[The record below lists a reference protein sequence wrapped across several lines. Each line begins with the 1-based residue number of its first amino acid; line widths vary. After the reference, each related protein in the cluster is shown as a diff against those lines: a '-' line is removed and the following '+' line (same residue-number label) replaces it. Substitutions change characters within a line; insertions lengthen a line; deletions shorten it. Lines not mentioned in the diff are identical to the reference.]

1 MTRSPNSP
9 EHLDA
14 GITFQPITPTFDST
28 IIIDDVG
35 PTASDWLPQCLKR
48 LLPSLADDLLT
59 GCQTTLNLDPAKG
72 CEKELADSLQN
83 NSMEAYDGEFA
94 RLLARYTLRYH
105 RLEELG
111 EGRQRQKASAESL
124 LSNFA
129 TGRPTHLL
137 GDPTWEEFRLGYGIL
152 FLILEKNLDEW
163 TLPHLVFD
171 FDDDEWLDSTH
182 PGTRNR
188 SLQYLLALG
197 RVGPI
202 TICTTPAVERRIRLR
217 HADWIEAVTEYCN
230 PAHRPPH
237 GVTSTPL
244 REAYN
249 QLVTMKSRAGKV
261 SALTRF
267 ENRSTAPLSHLYGVL
282 GDTYSRSTIRRY
294 AGELSD
300 NHEFL
305 RHTQNGNTTR
315 YAVTAR
321 GRAAIELVDDDSGEI
336 RLRHPL
342 SLSGGAGYNS
352 AACTVYGTR
361 CDKTGL
367 QPDRMYSGKEE
378 HPTEGDL

>member
-1 MTRSPNSP
+1 MMQSPNSI
-9 EHLDA
+9 ERLDA
-14 GITFQPITPTFDST
+14 GITFQPIAPEFDST
-28 IIIDDVG
+28 IVIDDVG
-35 PTASDWLPQCLKR
+35 PTASDWLPRCLNK
-48 LLPSLADDLLT
+48 LLPGLADDLLT
-59 GCQTTLNLDPAKG
+59 VCQSVLDLDPANG
-72 CEKELADSLQN
+72 FEKELAEFLQN

-111 EGRQRQKASAESL
+111 DTRQAQKASAESL
-124 LSNFA
+124 LSNFG
-129 TGRPTHLL
+129 TGQATHLL
-137 GDPTWEEFRLGYGIL
+137 GDPAWEEFQLGYGIL

-171 FDDDEWLDSTH
+171 FADDEWLDSTH
-182 PGTRNR
+182 PSTRNR

-202 TICTTPAVERRIRLR
+202 TICTTPAVERCIRLR

-237 GVTSTPL
+237 GVASTPL

-261 SALTRF
+261 NVLTRF
-267 ENRSTAPLSHLYGVL
+267 KDRSAAPLSHLYGVL

-294 AGELSD
+294 AGELAD

-305 RHTQNGNTTR
+305 QRTQSGNTTR

-321 GRAAIELVDDDSGEI
+321 GRAAIELVEDDSGEI

-342 SLSGGAGYNS
+342 SLSGEAGYNS

-367 QPDRMYSGKEE
+367 QPDRMYSGNEE
-378 HPTEGDL
+378 RPTEGDQ